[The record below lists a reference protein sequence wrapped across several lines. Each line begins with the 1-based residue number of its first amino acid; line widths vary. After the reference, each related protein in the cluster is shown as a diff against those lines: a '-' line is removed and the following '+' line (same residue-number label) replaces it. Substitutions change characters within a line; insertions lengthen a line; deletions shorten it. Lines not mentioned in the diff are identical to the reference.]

1 MQLPNYLLLCSK
13 TACLMAESTF
23 DTTQPAMDFII
34 QGVTS
39 NGKAFRPSD
48 WADRLCG
55 IMSRFHPDG
64 DNGYDRH
71 LQFSPYVLPAMLD
84 GVRSVVVDGKLYE
97 LEPLAYEFLRS
108 FAKDNDL
115 RQIEACILPDRPA

>member
-1 MQLPNYLLLCSK
+1 
-13 TACLMAESTF
+13 MAASTPEPGQF
-23 DTTQPAMDFII
+23 GMDFII

-64 DNGYDRH
+64 GSGYDRH

-84 GVRSVVVDGKLYE
+84 GVRSVVVDGRLVE
-97 LEPLAYEFLRS
+97 IEPLAYEFLRS

-115 RQIEACILPDRPA
+115 RLVEACILPESP

>member
-1 MQLPNYLLLCSK
+1 MASSTSEPILP
-13 TACLMAESTF
+13 ES
-23 DTTQPAMDFII
+23 DFII
-34 QGVTS
+34 QGVAS

-64 DNGYDRH
+64 DSAYGRH
-71 LQFSPYVLPAMLD
+71 LQYSPYVLPAMLE
-84 GVRSVVVDGKLYE
+84 GVRSVVVDGRLRA
-97 LEPLAYEFLRS
+97 LEPLAYHFLLS

-115 RQIEACILPDRPA
+115 LIVDACLLPDQPKSN